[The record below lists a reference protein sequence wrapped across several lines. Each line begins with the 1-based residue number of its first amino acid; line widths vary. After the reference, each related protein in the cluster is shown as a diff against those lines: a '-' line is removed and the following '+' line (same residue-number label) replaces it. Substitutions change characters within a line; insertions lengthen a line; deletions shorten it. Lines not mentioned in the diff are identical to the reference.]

1 MGLSVLPSCY
11 ELILEVAF
19 ESLQGNKALCRV
31 DGDIVS
37 FQIVERPLEFFWSF
51 RVRLASS

>member
-37 FQIVERPLEFFWSF
+37 FQIVERPLEFCWSF

>member
-51 RVRLASS
+51 RVRPASS